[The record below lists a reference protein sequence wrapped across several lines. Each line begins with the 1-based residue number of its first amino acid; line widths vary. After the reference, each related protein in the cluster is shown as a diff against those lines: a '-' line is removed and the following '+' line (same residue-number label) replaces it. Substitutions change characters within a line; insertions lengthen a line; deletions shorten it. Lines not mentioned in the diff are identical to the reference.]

1 MAGLG
6 EACTHVAAIP
16 FYVEAVVRCSE
27 APTCTQ
33 ESCKWITPSFQKDIP
48 YLPVKDIDFTSAKA
62 KKRKLEESS
71 ADAQASS
78 HHPGPS
84 PSVRMTISP
93 TSLELQN
100 FFQELSKCGSRPVIL
115 SLIPEHA
122 HNFIPKARLPSFPQ
136 PL

>member
-33 ESCKWITPSFQKDIP
+33 ESCKWITPSFQKDT
-48 YLPVKDIDFTSAKA
+48 DFTLAKV

-122 HNFIPKARLPSFPQ
+122 HNFVPKARLPSFPTATAIFE
-136 PL
+136 